1 MAHDPHA
8 DSVEQRVRADVAVAL
23 TIFAVAVATIVLG
36 PHPRF
41 CDHRAGQSGDE
52 PCWERPIRG
61 TGLSGPSQVLGVIF
75 R

>member
-1 MAHDPHA
+1 M
-8 DSVEQRVRADVAVAL
+8 RADVAVAL
-23 TIFAVAVATIVLG
+23 TIFAAAVATIVLG

-41 CDHRAGQSGDE
+41 CDHRGDE

>member
-1 MAHDPHA
+1 
-8 DSVEQRVRADVAVAL
+8 VAVAL
-23 TIFAVAVATIVLG
+23 TIFAAAVATIVLG

-41 CDHRAGQSGDE
+41 CDHRGDE